1 MIRRCHGII
10 AGRLRRIKAASRS
23 ALLARRRLTLLRLSQ
38 ICLSPGRLTLHE
50 AGPYAADP
58 MRYDGGRSPA
68 RSISV
73 VELIATGTLDAEL
86 AGLLWL
92 LVEARLPM
100 IVAAAAP
107 RTGKSTLLE
116 ALLAFLPAG
125 TRRQEL
131 SGFAE
136 DFVWLPEA
144 AELGWQGGRDAD
156 DRLRDRPATAERATR
171 ADPASTY
178 LVAPEL
184 SDHLPTYTWGEQARV
199 AVRAVSRGYGL
210 GATIHADSLGEV
222 FALLGGPEVGLT
234 AEELSRLGLVLVLR
248 LVPGGGRRLAAG
260 HYVRPVVRDAGGHI
274 QRLCPAVLATWDPV
288 RDALDHF
295 WWGILPE
302 LAERTSRRAG
312 DFEAEQ
318 ARRASYLAGLVAGGL
333 TGWQEVVAAI
343 AGYRASDP
351 AGAR

>member
-1 MIRRCHGII
+1 
-10 AGRLRRIKAASRS
+10 
-23 ALLARRRLTLLRLSQ
+23 
-38 ICLSPGRLTLHE
+38 
-50 AGPYAADP
+50 

-86 AGLLWL
+86 AGLVWL
-92 LVEARLPM
+92 LIEARLPVV
-100 IVAAAAP
+100 VAATAP

-116 ALLAFLPAG
+116 AILAFLPPG
-125 TRRQEL
+125 TRRQPL
-131 SGFAE
+131 AGFAE
-136 DFVWLPEA
+136 DFEWLPEA
-144 AELGWQGGRDAD
+144 PDLGWRRGRHRSSDEH
-156 DRLRDRPATAERATR
+156 RDIAPAEPAT
-171 ADPASTY
+171 TY

-274 QRLCPAVLATWDPV
+274 QRLGPAVLATWDPV

-302 LAERTSRRAG
+302 LAERTGRRAG